1 MQVAYPCDCPIDG
14 LDAVDPIITW
24 ENHDEILDIFRR
36 ADSVAM
42 KISELWQVRK
52 GSRLRQEDVDF
63 LMELLSLQAR
73 LSETLSQV

>member
-14 LDAVDPIITW
+14 LDVVDPIITW
-24 ENHDEILDIFRR
+24 ENHDEIVEIFRR
-36 ADSVAM
+36 ADSIAV

-63 LMELLSLQAR
+63 LVELLGLQAH
-73 LSETLSQV
+73 LSETLSRV